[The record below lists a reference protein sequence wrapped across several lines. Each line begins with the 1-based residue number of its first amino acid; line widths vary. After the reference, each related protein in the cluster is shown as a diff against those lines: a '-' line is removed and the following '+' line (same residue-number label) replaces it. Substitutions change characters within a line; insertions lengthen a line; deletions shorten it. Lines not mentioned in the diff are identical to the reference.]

1 MAIISLR
8 KSVDRLDYEAEQRSL
23 LQQALSRCVQ
33 AASQYAIELDPN
45 DAAALRSNL
54 ECLAGKAGQ
63 IQDTEEWAQWSA
75 DFRGELR
82 TYHDEEQQK
91 AERLRG
97 EMATLVETIQGFI
110 ANVTQH
116 GSDHERTLR
125 KEFDTLEAAAET
137 GDLDAIRKAIRSA
150 VDTALKSCEEIRN
163 SREVVIAQLQDE
175 IRNLHR
181 EVDNERRA
189 ALTDPMTNVWN
200 RGKLDSRIKD
210 LILLNEP
217 FCIFLIGVPEVVSVA
232 RQDPRL
238 VSGCLQA
245 LAGRLQGIAAEGGE
259 IGMTGRWS
267 EEVFA
272 IVFNL
277 PLVGVPV
284 TLDEMRET
292 LSGTYAVQL
301 DGKSHKLH
309 LDANVLCVER
319 PKDSSET
326 AFYLHLGQAAFSA
339 ISH

>member
-8 KSVDRLDYEAEQRSL
+8 KSVDQLDYEVEQKEL
-23 LQQALSRCVQ
+23 LQQALSHCVQ
-33 AASQYAIELDPN
+33 AASEYAIELDPN
-45 DAAALRSNL
+45 DADALRSNL
-54 ECLAGKAGQ
+54 QSLADKTARLHEAKDWG
-63 IQDTEEWAQWSA
+63 QWSA

-82 TYHDEEQQK
+82 VYHDEEQLK

-97 EMATLVETIQGFI
+97 EMASLVETIQGFI
-110 ANVTQH
+110 ANVTQN
-116 GSDHERTLR
+116 GCDHERTLR
-125 KEFDTLEAAAET
+125 KEFHALEVAAET
-137 GDLDAIRKAIRSA
+137 GDLDLIRKAIRSA
-150 VDTALKSCEEIRN
+150 VDTALKSCDEIRK

-217 FCIFLIGVPEVVSVA
+217 FCIFLVGVPEVVGVA

-238 VSGCLQA
+238 VPGCLQA
-245 LAGRLQGIAAEGGE
+245 LAGRLQAIAAEGGE
-259 IGMTGRWS
+259 IGMVGRWS

-272 IVFNL
+272 IVFDL
-277 PLVGVPV
+277 PLAGVPL
-284 TLDEMRET
+284 TLVEMKDK
-292 LSGTYAVQL
+292 LFGTYAIQL
-301 DGKSHKLH
+301 DGKSHEVNL
-309 LDANVLCVER
+309 ASNILCVER